1 MEDYMMNE
9 YEQKKNDMIKEQTR
23 KNTKFER
30 EDYLK
35 NHPEDV
41 IGEEAE
47 YLDTVDEEV
56 EK

>member
-1 MEDYMMNE
+1 MEDYMMNK

>member
-1 MEDYMMNE
+1 MT
-9 YEQKKNDMIKEQTR
+9 KKQTE
-23 KNTKFER
+23 KDTKFKR
-30 EDYLK
+30 VDYLK